1 MTQITETPIFMLGN
15 KLYYQKLERDLLRLR
30 QGSRT
35 QTNPYVEQVC
45 GIYQEWEALRETV
58 KQLLAAE
65 FNSSPVYFEQFGSQS
80 DLLNPLAADH
90 RTLAELIVQIEGHLE
105 IAQHSGKNRLSA
117 YKNYLE
123 ALDRFSSVTLAHIGR

>member
-1 MTQITETPIFMLGN
+1 MTLIIENPNFMLGE
-15 KLYYQKLERDLLRLR
+15 KIYYQKLERALLRLV

-58 KQLLAAE
+58 EQLLAAE
-65 FNSSPVYFEQFGSQS
+65 FNSSPAYFEQVANQG
-80 DLLNPLAADH
+80 DLNPLAADH

>member
-1 MTQITETPIFMLGN
+1 MTKTIEKPIFMIGE
-15 KLYYQKLERDLLRLR
+15 KIYYQKLEQDLLRLR
-30 QGSRT
+30 QASRT

-58 KQLLAAE
+58 EQLLAAE
-65 FNSSPVYFEQFGSQS
+65 FNSCPAYFEQFGNQG

-90 RTLAELIVQIEGHLE
+90 RILAELIIQIEGHLE
-105 IAQHSGKNRLSA
+105 SAQHSGKNRLGA

-123 ALDRFSSVTLAHIGR
+123 ALDRFSSVTLAHIGK